1 MPSENK
7 KWWSHPFKEIDNFLD
22 LEDFNSC
29 VDFLEGLKQKSCTN
43 KIISTRKAGMK
54 NDNRDY
60 DQDFLT
66 KLEQKYTD
74 KCKKILA
81 ELEPNK
87 THLQVTLNWSPS
99 ITPAGVCY
107 PIHNDSLVKVL
118 SGIVYLAP
126 KKSLGTFIHSNQ
138 NDKHPSQIQWKQNK
152 AFFFSRYF
160 NKTWHS
166 YCASESADRY
176 TLVIN

>member
-1 MPSENK
+1 M
-7 KWWSHPFKEIDNFLD
+7 
-22 LEDFNSC
+22 
-29 VDFLEGLKQKSCTN
+29 Q
-43 KIISTRKAGMK
+43 
-54 NDNRDY
+54 
-60 DQDFLT
+60 T

-81 ELEPNK
+81 ELEPSK
-87 THLQVTLNWSPS
+87 TNLKVTLNCSPT

-126 KKSLGTFIHSNQ
+126 KKNLGTFIHSDQ

-166 YCASESADRY
+166 YRASESADRY
-176 TLVIN
+176 TLVINLVTENKRLHLVEEIGIVLASLSLTYDFLKLIPHKVKVKSKILISKISKVIRILK